1 MKIKITDVSLLF
13 LICASGIFLR
23 FYNYNFDDLWYDEVL
38 SFWISNPDLT
48 LKNNIAN
55 HNLVEVNTFTYHFI
69 LKYFFKIFGYSVE
82 VGRLLSVLFGSLSI
96 FSIAYLNWQLTKNKS
111 FIFVAFLISFNIFL
125 ISFSQEM
132 RLYSILF
139 FFVSLSLIFFFK
151 ILKEKKNIF
160 LILFVLTLI
169 FIMLLHP
176 FSLILIFSYL
186 LYSGYLFIRF
196 KENLLPLFFYICSVL
211 IISFFIYFYSFESI
225 AAADRSEYFWMTN
238 PNLKFYT
245 NFYFSS
251 FFGSRIMGIVF
262 LFSFIYLIFY
272 YFKKIKGLN
281 YLKLFLIIIFLSYV
295 LPLSFGYIFKPIM
308 VNRYI
313 IFVLIPLISF
323 ISISTFELGKQKKLF
338 FIIILSLLTF
348 LNHFTEQSFKQFFN
362 QRIVSKP
369 EYTKAIGYIDKSE
382 FKNYTL
388 KVRKM
393 KSKEGTTNAVAHYI
407 NYLGDKNDYNIN
419 LVNLENNEFTE
430 FFWHLCFQDFNG
442 KNCEIDNLNKDF
454 QIIKKKYFNNIEL
467 KLVKI
472 I

>member
-1 MKIKITDVSLLF
+1 MV
-13 LICASGIFLR
+13 
-23 FYNYNFDDLWYDEVL
+23 
-38 SFWISNPDLT
+38 
-48 LKNNIAN
+48 
-55 HNLVEVNTFTYHFI
+55 
-69 LKYFFKIFGYSVE
+69 
-82 VGRLLSVLFGSLSI
+82 
-96 FSIAYLNWQLTKNKS
+96 
-111 FIFVAFLISFNIFL
+111 
-125 ISFSQEM
+125 
-132 RLYSILF
+132 
-139 FFVSLSLIFFFK
+139 
-151 ILKEKKNIF
+151 
-160 LILFVLTLI
+160 
-169 FIMLLHP
+169 LHP

-211 IISFFIYFYSFESI
+211 IISSFIYFYSFESI

-323 ISISTFELGKQKKLF
+323 ISISTFELDKQKKLF

-348 LNHFTEQSFKQFFN
+348 LNHFTEQSFKQFFY

-419 LVNLENNEFTE
+419 LVSLENNEFTE
-430 FFWHLCFQDFNG
+430 FFGIYVFKILME
-442 KNCEIDNLNKDF
+442 KI
-454 QIIKKKYFNNIEL
+454 
-467 KLVKI
+467 VKSTI
-472 I
+472 